1 MCIFAKNL
9 RLWMLIN
16 NYNTLKNIFME
27 SQIFTTNKL
36 PFMVKRKLKKT
47 EQKSESLPE
56 YSTSEDFN
64 NDVEEKEAF
73 LYTSKI
79 NAARNFSKH
88 L

>member
-1 MCIFAKNL
+1 
-9 RLWMLIN
+9 
-16 NYNTLKNIFME
+16 ME
-27 SQIFTTNKL
+27 SQIFTTSKL
-36 PFMVKRKLKKT
+36 PFMVKRKIKKT
-47 EQKSESLPE
+47 EQKSENLTE
-56 YSTSEDFN
+56 YSTSEDFK

>member
-1 MCIFAKNL
+1 
-9 RLWMLIN
+9 MLIN

>member
-1 MCIFAKNL
+1 
-9 RLWMLIN
+9 
-16 NYNTLKNIFME
+16 
-27 SQIFTTNKL
+27 
-36 PFMVKRKLKKT
+36 MVKRKIKKT
-47 EQKSESLPE
+47 GQKSENLTE
-56 YSTSEDFN
+56 YSTSEDFK

>member
-1 MCIFAKNL
+1 
-9 RLWMLIN
+9 
-16 NYNTLKNIFME
+16 ME